1 MTARSTI
8 SSEAARHWQRALVEP
23 VVLLLSLLLLAT
35 LLTATHP
42 AHAQKI
48 MGNQGIPAE
57 KLPPRLGDVN
67 IEQRL
72 NAQIPMQ
79 ATFHDEFGRTV
90 KLDDYFHHGRP
101 VVLALVYYECPM
113 LCTQVLNG
121 LASTLRLMKLEM
133 GEDYDVLTVSFDPR
147 ETPELAASKKRA
159 YLQRYG
165 HANAQNSWHFLTG
178 DEGNIHTLTEAV
190 GFHYQWDPTVQQFA
204 HATGIMVLTPEG
216 VLSKYFYG
224 IEYSPK
230 DLRLGLVEASQ
241 NHIGTMVDR
250 VLLYCYHYDPRTG
263 KYGAVISNILRL
275 AGAATVLILGAFVV
289 ILFRREPRG
298 QKPGSSAASGSADA
312 ASNRKG

>member
-1 MTARSTI
+1 MTSRATRSGKT
-8 SSEAARHWQRALVEP
+8 SNRMGAA
-23 VVLLLSLLLLAT
+23 LLLGLLLLAAIT
-35 LLTATHP
+35 VAQP
-42 AHAQKI
+42 ARAQKM
-48 MGNQGIPAE
+48 MGNQDIPAD

-72 NAQIPMQ
+72 NAQIPLQ
-79 ATFHDEFGRTV
+79 ASFHDEFGRTV
-90 KLDDYFHHGRP
+90 KLDEYFHQGRP

-121 LASTLRLMKLEM
+121 LASTLRLMKLQM
-133 GEDYDVLTVSFDPR
+133 GTDYDVLTVSFDPR
-147 ETPELAASKKRA
+147 ETPELAAAKKRA

-165 HANAQNSWHFLTG
+165 RPNAQNYWHFLTG
-178 DEGNIHTLTEAV
+178 DQANIHALTEAV

-224 IEYSPK
+224 IEYTPK

-241 NHIGTMVDR
+241 NHIGSVVDR

-263 KYGAVISNILRL
+263 KYGAVITNILQL
-275 AGAATVLILGAFVV
+275 AGGATVLILGAFVF

-298 QKPGSSAASGSADA
+298 QGRDGSSANGPADA
-312 ASNRKG
+312 GRDRRG